1 MRVETIERTLY
12 KFSELDESA
21 QEKALDKFREWA
33 CDDSHWYESVYDD
46 AATIFKILGIESEKR
61 TPWRNVKT
69 GAEGVRVKPGIWFSG
84 FCQQGDGA
92 CFEGSYRF
100 KAGSTKA
107 IREHA
112 PEDSEL
118 HNIADR
124 LAKVQSRY
132 FYSLIASLEHR
143 GHYYHENSVAINVD
157 YSRDSSRAILEED
170 ESEVVEALRD
180 LMRWIY
186 SQLETEHDYL
196 TSDEAIK
203 ENIESGEYEFTASGA
218 LA

>member
-1 MRVETIERTLY
+1 MRVETIERKLY
-12 KFSELDESA
+12 KFEELEKAA

-46 AATIFKILGIESEKR
+46 AAAIFKILGIESEKR
-61 TPWRNVKT
+61 TPWRNLKI
-69 GAEGVRVKPGIWFSG
+69 GAEGVHIKPGIWFSG

-92 CFEGSYRF
+92 CFEGSYRY
-100 KAGSTKA
+100 KAGASKA

-118 HNIADR
+118 HAIADR
-124 LAKVQSRY
+124 LAKVQRRN
-132 FYSLIASLEHR
+132 FYRLEATLTHS
-143 GHYYHENSVAINVD
+143 GSYYHENSVFISVQ
-157 YSRDSSRAILEED
+157 DSENPYREVKQED
-170 ESEVVEALRD
+170 ESEVDEALRD

-186 SQLETEHDYL
+186 RQLENEHDYL